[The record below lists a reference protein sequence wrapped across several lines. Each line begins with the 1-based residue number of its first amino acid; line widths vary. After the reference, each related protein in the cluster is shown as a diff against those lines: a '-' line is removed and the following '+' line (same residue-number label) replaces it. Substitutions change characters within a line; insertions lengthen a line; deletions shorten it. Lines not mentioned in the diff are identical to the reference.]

1 MKSTYLF
8 FIGFLCIISVCYG
21 QKIES
26 YGVLAG
32 TNISYFNYEKEIED
46 FFKLKKE
53 AKIGFIIGGYI
64 NYNIFSNI
72 IDSAGLSV
80 PNFIIPVTEL
90 DNCEFNKYEST
101 LNFEHPFY
109 IGKNPLINILLK
121 I

>member
-1 MKSTYLF
+1 MNNIKSIFYRKQEYIHLSSLELF
-8 FIGFLCIISVCYG
+8 LNSQQLKRFFEDVIGDDCKLQILSV
-21 QKIES
+21 E
-26 YGVLAG
+26 
-32 TNISYFNYEKEIED
+32 
-46 FFKLKKE
+46 
-53 AKIGFIIGGYI
+53 